1 MEITNIDGDLP
12 ISKRKLLLSRQ
23 RKKMCQFWHCFRVK
37 RWIPEALISNLFIGW
52 TIDIGYQGRQD
63 CCHHENDG
71 CAKWGAEM
79 SSSVL
84 YRTLRCD
91 WRIFEG
97 SQLPPEE
104 ILPLWVGNA
113 FMICIAE
120 SYQSIGCKTNRN
132 GASMNRKTI
141 FQSVWFDYCW
151 KAGKLTGH
159 FLFKILIQDVSIRR
173 SEVINR
179 KFIC

>member
-12 ISKRKLLLSRQ
+12 ISKQKLLLSRQ

-37 RWIPEALISNLFIGW
+37 RWIPDALISNLCIGW

-113 FMICIAE
+113 FIICIVE
-120 SYQSIGCKTNRN
+120 SYQSIGCKNESKRRFYE
-132 GASMNRKTI
+132 SKHD
-141 FQSVWFDYCW
+141 F
-151 KAGKLTGH
+151 
-159 FLFKILIQDVSIRR
+159 SIRLFSLLLKSREMDR
-173 SEVINR
+173 SFPV
-179 KFIC
+179 